1 MKSNTAL
8 VGAAALAMASSAVV
22 AQNLTIRQ
30 IAGQTKMQENSAKVA
45 DIFALDRE
53 GKTKEAAAI
62 YATLSEGLRR
72 GVDNGRAAR
81 DGKLDPKSQ
90 AQVDNTRALYAA
102 VKSGDVA
109 GVTTAFGAFSEK
121 ARPGVLKTL
130 GSMVAAGR
138 VTPAMAEAIGGFK
151 A

>member
-1 MKSNTAL
+1 MNRTTAL
-8 VGAAALAMASSAVV
+8 VGAAALAMASGAA

-30 IAGQTKMQENSAKVA
+30 IAGQTKMQENSSKVA
-45 DIFALDRE
+45 QIFALDRE

-90 AQVDNTRALYAA
+90 AQVDNTRTLYAA

-109 GVTTAFGAFSEK
+109 GVTKAFGAFSEK

-130 GSMVAAGR
+130 GSMVTAGR
-138 VTPAMAEAIGGFK
+138 VTPAMAEAIGGFS